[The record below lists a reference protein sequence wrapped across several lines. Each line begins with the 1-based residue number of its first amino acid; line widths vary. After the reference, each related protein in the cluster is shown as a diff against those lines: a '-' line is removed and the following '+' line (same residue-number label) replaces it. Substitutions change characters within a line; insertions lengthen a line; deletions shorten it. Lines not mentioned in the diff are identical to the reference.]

1 MKRNIKN
8 RAYIQIAILAG
19 IYSSSGHTQVDNGSF
34 EQWQQNTP
42 SSWTTID
49 SGITTSPVNTP
60 VQHGQSA
67 AAITVNTPT
76 QGNTDIRQS
85 IAVVAGQ
92 TYDFST
98 WVYHTEGGVKSRI
111 YVDGYHSY
119 SNAQQTGQWQQLTY
133 QYKASTSKNIEI
145 GLRFYDVTGF
155 DGSEVV
161 YVDNFSTGTDV
172 NPPPPPPP
180 PPTGCQHNTVAF
192 SLLTD
197 NYGSETSWQ
206 LENKAGQVIKSG
218 SGYSNNQ
225 TVSDTLCL
233 TDDTYTFTISDS
245 YGDGICC
252 SHGNGH
258 YEFSHNGQILISG
271 GQFTAREQK
280 QFTLG
285 NDGGNGQDPTGYYA
299 TAAGLTGLA
308 LKSELHAI
316 IKNHNNQGY
325 GALWSFIDQHE
336 RDRYFEQDNSV
347 LDRYSEKPSGA
358 DTINFVAVSGQC
370 GSYRAEGDCYNR
382 EHSFP
387 KSWFGGKVEPMNSDV
402 HHIVASDG
410 FVNAKR
416 NSFPFGEVGS
426 ASYTSSNGSKL
437 GSASG
442 INYNGTVFEPID
454 AFKGDF
460 ARIYFY
466 MATRYENVIAGWH
479 NKSSYGSDVL
489 NGTSGLV
496 FEPWVIAMLKR
507 WHQQDPV
514 DAIERARNQAAY
526 EYQGNRN
533 PFVDHPEF
541 VEQIW

>member
-1 MKRNIKN
+1 MKLYKTIKKHYQP
-8 RAYIQIAILAG
+8 AVLAMIFSAGSQAQIN
-19 IYSSSGHTQVDNGSF
+19 NGSF
-34 EQWQQNTP
+34 EQWQYDRP
-42 SSWTTID
+42 SNWSTID
-49 SGITTSPVNTP
+49 SGITTSPVTTP
-60 VQHGQSA
+60 VQAGQTA
-67 AAITVNTPT
+67 AAITVNTAT
-76 QGNTDIRQS
+76 QGNTDLRQS

-98 WVYHTEGGVKSRI
+98 WVYHTEGRVKARLYI
-111 YVDGYHSY
+111 DGYRGY
-119 SNAQQTGQWQQLTY
+119 SNPQLTAQWQQISY
-133 QYKASTSKNIEI
+133 QYKASTSKNIEV

-161 YVDNFSTGTDV
+161 YIDNYSTGNATT
-172 NPPPPPPP
+172 PPPPPPP
-180 PPTGCQHNTVAF
+180 SDCQHNSVSFT
-192 SLLTD
+192 LKTD
-197 NYGSETSWQ
+197 NYASETSWQ
-206 LENKAGQVIKSG
+206 LANKAGQIIKNG

-225 TVSDTLCL
+225 TVTDTLCL
-233 TDDTYTFTISDS
+233 TDDTYTFTIFDS

-252 SHGNGH
+252 SQGNGR
-258 YEFSHNGQILISG
+258 YEFSHNGQTLISG
-271 GQFTAREQK
+271 GQFTNQEQK

-336 RDRYFEQDNSV
+336 RDRYFEKDNSV
-347 LDRYSEKPSGA
+347 LDRYSEQPTNSDA
-358 DTINFVAVSGQC
+358 INFVAVGDQC
-370 GSYRAEGDCYNR
+370 GSYRGEGDCYNR

-410 FVNAKR
+410 YVNAKR

-426 ASYTSSNGSKL
+426 ASYTSSNGSKV

-442 INYNGTVFEPID
+442 IGYNGTVFEPID

-466 MATRYENVIAGWH
+466 MATRYENVIASWH

-496 FEPWVIAMLKR
+496 YETWVINMLKR

-514 DAIERARNQAAY
+514 DEIERARNQAAY

-533 PFVDHPEF
+533 PYVDHPEF
-541 VEQIW
+541 VDLIW